1 MSAKSN
7 KKSDYEVD
15 HNVFILI
22 FAAPPLICNFS
33 CPATSLAIFLIL
45 INWDFSKH
53 FEEFTESA

>member
-22 FAAPPLICNFS
+22 FAAQIERRLLQHSDKQRTGKNFK
-33 CPATSLAIFLIL
+33 TVLL
-45 INWDFSKH
+45 
-53 FEEFTESA
+53 